1 MKRGARTEEA
11 RSIAPDRP
19 IAGARSAIET
29 RMAAAEPRMTPGRRR
44 LIQETLEHSDETHF
58 LSSRALARRLGV
70 DPATIV
76 RTIQA
81 LGYERYADF
90 AADLR
95 GHFVSHITPYRILE
109 ATVREKGTVVDHV
122 RQSLERD
129 IANLNQLRSGLDPER
144 VVDFAR
150 RIHGARKIL
159 VVGVDLAAALSWY
172 LAYGLSPLGFDAE
185 SPVGSAGVLL
195 HKVRLLTPKDLLVA
209 ISFGRCLRETVETVR
224 LAHERKVPTFGI
236 TDSDITPIARE
247 CDGYLL
253 ASTASSTFA
262 GSYVAPQALL
272 NAILLACAELK
283 AKRSLELLRQTEQAY
298 LAGPR
303 WSESVPETGVGRE
316 VPEGA
321 RRRKT
326 TARKPR
332 R

>member
-1 MKRGARTEEA
+1 M
-11 RSIAPDRP
+11 IVPDRP
-19 IAGARSAIET
+19 VAGVRSAIEI
-29 RMAAAEPRMTPGRRR
+29 RMAAADSRMTPGRRR

-95 GHFVSHITPYRILE
+95 GHFVSHITPYRLME

-122 RQSLERD
+122 RHSLERD
-129 IANLNQLRSGLDPER
+129 IANLNQLRSGLDPVR

-150 RIHGARKIL
+150 RIHRARKIL
-159 VVGVDLAAALSWY
+159 VVGVDLAASLSWY
-172 LAYGLSPLGFDAE
+172 LAYGLTPLGFDAE

-195 HKVRLLTPKDLLVA
+195 HKVRLLTANDLLVA
-209 ISFGRCLRETVETVR
+209 ISFGRCLRETVNTVR
-224 LAHERKVPTFGI
+224 LARERKVPTFGI
-236 TDSDITPIARE
+236 TDTDITPIARK

-253 ASTASSTFA
+253 ASIASSTFA

-283 AKRSLELLRQTEQAY
+283 AKRSLELLRQTEQEY
-298 LAGPR
+298 LTGPR
-303 WSESVPETGVGRE
+303 WSESVPEAGVGRDM
-316 VPEGA
+316 PKGA

-326 TARKPR
+326 TAREPR